1 MTKPK
6 ILAAVD
12 LVHKDSDAHVIHEAI
27 LLAKTHDHEVE
38 VVFVIPPDQA
48 NSYAQE
54 YIPADMRK
62 QVRLDAERDLVA
74 YADGFDWN
82 GVAHGTKVL
91 RGGVVYD
98 KLIEHA
104 DGLSA
109 SFVVIGASKPSVK
122 DLLIGP
128 PNAARVSRYASC
140 SVLVVRP
147 R

>member
-1 MTKPK
+1 MTKPP

-12 LVHKDSDAHVIHEAI
+12 LVHKESDTHVIEEAI
-27 LLAKTHDHEVE
+27 LLARTHGHDVE
-38 VVFVIPPDQA
+38 VVFVVPDQA

-54 YIPADMRK
+54 YIPADMRQ
-62 QVRLDAERDLVA
+62 QVMDDAERDLKS
-74 YADGFDWN
+74 YAEGFDWQ
-82 GVAHGTKVL
+82 GVPFGTKVL
-91 RGGVVYD
+91 RGVVYENLINRAD
-98 KLIEHA
+98 KLA
-104 DGLSA
+104 A

-128 PNAARVSRYASC
+128 NAARVSRNASC

>member
-12 LVHKDSDAHVIHEAI
+12 LVHKDSDAHVIQEAI
-27 LLAKTHDHEVE
+27 LLAQTHDHEIE
-38 VVFVIPPDQA
+38 VVFVIPDQGH
-48 NSYAQE
+48 SYAQE
-54 YIPADMRK
+54 YIPADMHQ
-62 QVRLDAERDLVA
+62 QVVDDAERDLAA
-74 YADGFDWN
+74 YAQGFDWN
-82 GVAHGTKVL
+82 GVTHDSKVL
-91 RGGVVYD
+91 RGVVYER
-98 KLIEHA
+98 LIARAEA
-104 DGLSA
+104 QAA

-128 PNAARVSRYASC
+128 NAARVSRYAPC

>member
-12 LVHKDSDAHVIHEAI
+12 LVHKDSDAHVIQEAI

-38 VVFVIPPDQA
+38 VIFVIPDQE
-48 NSYAQE
+48 NSYVQE
-54 YIPADMRK
+54 YIPADMHQ
-62 QVRLDAERDLVA
+62 QVVDDAAGDLKA
-74 YADGFDWN
+74 YALGFDWN
-82 GVAHGTKVL
+82 GVAHDTKVL
-91 RGGVVYD
+91 RGVVYER
-98 KLIEHA
+98 LIARAEA
-104 DGLSA
+104 QGA
-109 SFVVIGASKPSVK
+109 SFVVIGASRPSVK

-128 PNAARVSRYASC
+128 NAARVSRYAPC

>member
-38 VVFVIPPDQA
+38 VVFVIPDQA

-91 RGGVVYD
+91 RGVVYD

-128 PNAARVSRYASC
+128 NAARVSRYASC